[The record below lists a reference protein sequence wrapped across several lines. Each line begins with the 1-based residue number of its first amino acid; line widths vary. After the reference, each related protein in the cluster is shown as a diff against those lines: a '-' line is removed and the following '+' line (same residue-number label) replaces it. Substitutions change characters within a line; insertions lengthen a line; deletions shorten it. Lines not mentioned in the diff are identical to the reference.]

1 MATQEQA
8 DADLAVSEA
17 KALQSAA
24 AAAPWLTRH
33 RQGMGLLC
41 PLALDGPLAAP
52 TPDAAPPEWVVCAEC
67 NTRYETRA
75 FGFCPRCG
83 ATARLAS
90 SAPVGPGGPTRRD
103 PARMR
108 LQLGGV
114 LLILVGGFFLT
125 GAAASFLDPGSSE
138 AQLYAWSAAQNSTDV
153 APSTILLHVTQGSTP
168 IQGANVSLVAG
179 GHEVARGTT
188 DREGRFNATLSG
200 YVAARINVTHNGGTW
215 VRLLL
220 APSGQPVTVTIDV
233 ATDAQVTER
242 VIGARGL
249 ATGVATSALVLSLG
263 MVLGG
268 LAAVLARWRGL
279 ALVGPLPVLVL
290 SLLLV
295 ALVISAGPAVM
306 MSSLVILSL
315 VGIPYALVLSGRSA
329 FRRR

>member
-1 MATQEQA
+1 
-8 DADLAVSEA
+8 
-17 KALQSAA
+17 
-24 AAAPWLTRH
+24 
-33 RQGMGLLC
+33 MGLLC
-41 PLALDGPLAAP
+41 HRALDPPLATQ
-52 TPDAAPPEWVVCAEC
+52 TPDAAAPDWVVCAEC

-83 ATARLAS
+83 ATSRRAA
-90 SAPVGPGGPTRRD
+90 SAPIGPGGPTRRD

-125 GAAASFLDPGSSE
+125 GAAASFLDPSGSE

-153 APSTILLHVTQGSTP
+153 APSPIVLHLTDGTAPVAGAIVTLQAG
-168 IQGANVSLVAG
+168 NELVAN
-179 GHEVARGTT
+179 GTT
-188 DREGRFNATLSG
+188 DANGRFEATLTRHT
-200 YVAARINVTHNGGTW
+200 AARLNVTHDNRTW
-215 VRLLL
+215 VRLML
-220 APSGQPVTVTIDV
+220 APSGQSVEVRIDV
-233 ATDAQVTER
+233 ASDPLVSDR
-242 VIGARGL
+242 VAGARGL
-249 ATGVATSALVLSLG
+249 ATGVAVSALVLSLG

-290 SLLLV
+290 SLILV
-295 ALVISAGPAVM
+295 ALVMSAGPAVM

-315 VGIPYALVLSGRSA
+315 VGVPYALVLSGRSA